1 MRPLDV
7 ASLFNSIYSHL
18 TNACA
23 LFAHA
28 TLSARPT
35 DTLRKVGRSS
45 TISPYFANLSSEDS
59 FHYHSAS
66 ETVRNGRWFYCSP
79 VSQHVGYGWNP
90 INLQN
95 RWTDR
100 MFAQTHCMT
109 VINFNIIPL
118 ATEYLQQLARI
129 ISTNY
134 TQHVPVWLNDSIQV
148 LRRYFSLMVWDAVKS
163 LGMRNEMTETH
174 VNANAHP
181 TNDHNNE
188 QQNPNYFTFQIVSH
202 SQQPSRALAGA
213 REWVLKE
220 KRMFE
225 AHGIAL

>member
-1 MRPLDV
+1 MRSFCTCDIVGETNWYPAKGGTFFNYFTVFYQFELGRFI
-7 ASLFNSIYSHL
+7 SLSL
-18 TNACA
+18 C
-23 LFAHA
+23 
-28 TLSARPT
+28 
-35 DTLRKVGRSS
+35 
-45 TISPYFANLSSEDS
+45 
-59 FHYHSAS
+59 
-66 ETVRNGRWFYCSP
+66 VRNG
-79 VSQHVGYGWNP
+79 SQRTMILLFTSFSARRIRVKSDK
-90 INLQN
+90 LQN

-100 MFAQTHCMT
+100 MFALTHCMT

-163 LGMRNEMTETH
+163 LGMRNEMTVSH